1 VHDLPAAATR
11 GRLLGIR
18 AQDRPQFGTSPPCP
32 RHVRAFQ
39 IDVPSTIECA
49 GRPDG
54 KRRLGSSSAR
64 KVGPLGWGPDAKRE
78 VREGQEVDPGR
89 PPVRQRFVT
98 DGGVTV
104 RVVKPAVHSGRGQ
117 RSARAA
123 ITRAAAMAR
132 GDLD

>member
-1 VHDLPAAATR
+1 MICGRGFIPSVSARGGATHSSAAQCAKCGMCVRFRLTCRAPLSALADLTVSVGSGLPQR
-11 GRLLGIR
+11 GR
-18 AQDRPQFGTSPPCP
+18 S
-32 RHVRAFQ
+32 
-39 IDVPSTIECA
+39 
-49 GRPDG
+49 
-54 KRRLGSSSAR
+54 
-64 KVGPLGWGPDAKRE
+64 GPLGWGPDAKRE

-132 GDLD
+132 GHLD